1 MSAAEAALWLVPLLP
16 AVVGV
21 ALLVAGVGNRT
32 APVISVATAGVTVLL
47 AVTVGLTGPTV
58 TAPFL
63 PGLDFVLRV
72 DPLSALVAPTVALV
86 AALVLASS
94 VADIRRDT
102 SRFHGLMLLFAS
114 AALLTATAGTLPTL
128 LLGWEVMGATSY
140 ALIGFA
146 WREERRVSAGLT
158 AFLTTRGADLGLYVA
173 AGAAFAGGAGLDLG
187 GLADAVPG
195 WRDIIAAGIVLAA
208 LGKAAQL
215 PFSFWLSGAMQGP
228 SPVSALLHSAAMVA
242 LGSYLLLR
250 VSPLLEATGWAGP
263 LVAWVG
269 AGTAVALGIV
279 AVGQQDLKQLL
290 AASTASQLGF
300 VVLAAGLGAVA
311 AGTAHLVAHAAT
323 KAALFLA
330 AGAWL
335 TALGTR
341 RLSAL
346 SGVARRWTITGV
358 AFTVAALAL
367 AGVPPLSLWATKDA
381 VLAAALEESGWLY
394 GVGLLATA
402 LSAAYAAKMVWVVW
416 ARPPMVAERERHWDE
431 EERGT
436 RAVASTQYL
445 PVAVLAV
452 GAAVLGILALPPL
465 GPVVAA
471 FLGDATAVP
480 PAPLELLISAALALA
495 VLLSLRR
502 VRLPEPTWARTWLGM
517 ERSVHAALVRP
528 ALALATVLARF
539 DDRILDRGVEAAAI
553 GTVRAARAMGRV
565 DDAVLDRSVDATG
578 TGTLLAGEAAARA
591 DDRGVDGA
599 VKALAAAVRRAG
611 GAARRPQSGLLH
623 QYYLQAVAVLMAVGA
638 VLLLL
643 SIG

>member
-1 MSAAEAALWLVPLLP
+1 MTGAEVALWLVPLLP

-21 ALLVAGVGNRT
+21 VLLLGGGGNRA
-32 APVISVATAGVTVLL
+32 APVISVATAGLTVLL
-47 AVTVGLTGPTV
+47 ALTVGLTGPTV
-58 TAPFL
+58 AAPFL
-63 PGLDFVLRV
+63 PGMDFVLRV
-72 DPLSALVAPTVALV
+72 DPLSAFVVPMVAIV
-86 AALVLASS
+86 AALVLAFS
-94 VADIRRDT
+94 VADVRHDT
-102 SRFHGLMLLFAS
+102 RRFHGLMLLFAS
-114 AALLTATAGTLPTL
+114 AALLTAAAGTVPTL

-140 ALIGFA
+140 ALIGFG

-158 AFLTTRGADLGLYVA
+158 AFLTTRAADLGLYVA

-187 GLADAVPG
+187 GLAEATPG
-195 WRDIIAAGIVLAA
+195 WRDTIAAGIVLAA

-269 AGTAVALGIV
+269 AVTAVALGIV
-279 AVGQQDLKQLL
+279 AIAQRDLKQLL
-290 AASTASQLGF
+290 AASTAAQLGF
-300 VVLAAGLGAVA
+300 VVLAAGLSAVA

-335 TALGTR
+335 TALGTK

-346 SGVARRWTITGV
+346 SGVARRWTITGA

-381 VLAAALEESGWLY
+381 ILAAALEESGWLY
-394 GVGLLATA
+394 AVGLLASA
-402 LSAAYAAKMVWVVW
+402 LSAAYAAKAIWVVW
-416 ARPPMVAERERHWDE
+416 ARPPADAEHERHWDE

-436 RAVASTQYL
+436 RAVTSAQYL
-445 PVAVLAV
+445 PVVVLAV
-452 GAAVLGILALPPL
+452 AAAVLGILALPPL
-465 GPVVAA
+465 APVVAG

-480 PAPLELLISAALALA
+480 PSLLELLVSAVLAIV
-495 VLLSLRR
+495 VLLSVRR
-502 VRLPEPTWARTWLGM
+502 VRLPEPKWAQTWLGM
-517 ERSVHAALVRP
+517 ERGVRAAVVRP
-528 ALALATVLARF
+528 TLALATTLARF
-539 DDRILDRGVEAAAI
+539 DDRVLDRGVEAAAI
-553 GTVRAARAMGRV
+553 GTARAARAMGRV
-565 DDAVLDRSVDATG
+565 DDAVLDRGVDAAG
-578 TGTLLAGEAAARA
+578 TGTLLAGVAAARV

-599 VKALAAAVRRAG
+599 VEVVAAAVRRAG
-611 GAARRPQSGLLH
+611 RAARRPQSGLLH
-623 QYYLQAVAVLMAVGA
+623 QYYLQAVAVLTGVGV